1 MTRAAIQDPDDE
13 PWTVHT
19 AAPPVGPVQTCAA
32 CGHTLQDNTPWYEGR
47 VAVPEG
53 QENDGPP
60 WWPAGERIAQL
71 GACTFV
77 LPARP
82 LEPDERLCA
91 GAN

>member
-1 MTRAAIQDPDDE
+1 LIADTE

-19 AAPPVGPVQTCAA
+19 AAPPVGLVQACTA
-32 CGHTLQDNTPWYEGR
+32 CGHTLQDNTAWAEGR

-53 QENDGPP
+53 QRGGMT

-71 GACTFV
+71 GICTLV
-77 LPARP
+77 LPDRP
-82 LEPDERLCA
+82 LDADERLCV